1 MQQLTP
7 NPSYSRTI
15 RVQLPHRA
23 GMLAIV
29 LTALAEA
36 GGSLGQI
43 NLVQQTRKSIIRDV
57 VVNAYSEEHAEQ
69 LVDVVKD
76 LPEIRFLS
84 VSDRTFDVHHHGKIS
99 VHSKVEVKG
108 QDDLAMVY
116 TPGVGRVCM
125 AIAEDISKVYDLT
138 IKANMIAIVTDGSAV
153 LGLGNIGPEAALPVM
168 EGKAMLFKQ
177 FGGLDAFP
185 ICLATQDV
193 EEIIKTI
200 KFISPAFGGVN
211 LEDISAPRCFEI
223 ERRLKDELKIPV
235 FHDDQHGTAI
245 VVVAAMLNAIKVVNK
260 SIDQIRVVMNGAGA
274 SGISVARLLREAGVK
289 NIVICDSKGCISKD
303 RQDFQDLTP
312 EKLEFVSTKSGSLAD
327 VLVGA
332 DVFIGLSVAN
342 ALSPEMVRT
351 MNEKRIVLAMA
362 NPIPEIQ
369 PELIEDDVAVI
380 ATGRSDYPNQINNVL
395 AFPGVFRGAL
405 DSRVSSI
412 TTEMHLEAA
421 RAIAS
426 LISPNDLAP
435 DYIIPSVFDPR
446 VASAVAAAVT
456 RCARDAGLANL

>member
-7 NPSYSRTI
+7 NPSYSLTI

-23 GMLAIV
+23 GMLASV

-36 GGSLGQI
+36 GGSLGRI

-57 VVNAYSEEHAEQ
+57 VVNAYSEDHAEQ
-69 LVDVVKD
+69 LVTVVKE
-76 LPEIRFLS
+76 LPEIRFLN

-125 AIAEDISKVYDLT
+125 AIAEDVNKVYDLT
-138 IKANMIAIVTDGSAV
+138 VKGNMIAIVTDGSAV

-193 EEIIKTI
+193 EEIVNTVKYLAPT
-200 KFISPAFGGVN
+200 FGGVN

-223 ERRLKDELKIPV
+223 ERRLKAELNIPV

-245 VVVAAMLNAIKVVNK
+245 VVVAAMLNAIKVVRK
-260 SIDQIRVVMNGAGA
+260 PIDKIRVVMNGAGA
-274 SGISVARLLREAGVK
+274 SGISVARLLRKAGVT
-289 NIVICDSKGCISKD
+289 NIVMCDSKGCISRD
-303 RQDFQDLTP
+303 RPDLNA
-312 EKLEFVSTKSGSLAD
+312 EKLEFATDKSGSLAEM
-327 VLVGA
+327 LVGA
-332 DVFIGLSVAN
+332 DVFVGLSVARG
-342 ALSPEMVRT
+342 LTPDMVRT
-351 MNEKRIVLAMA
+351 MADKRIVFAMA
-362 NPIPEIQ
+362 NPIPEIL
-369 PELIEDDVAVI
+369 PELVEDDVAVI

-405 DSRVSSI
+405 DSRVAQI
-412 TTEMHLEAA
+412 TTDMYLEAA
-421 RAIAS
+421 KAIAS
-426 LISPNDLAP
+426 LVSPNDLAP

-446 VASAVAAAVT
+446 VADAVASAVKQ
-456 RCARDAGLANL
+456 CARDAGLANL